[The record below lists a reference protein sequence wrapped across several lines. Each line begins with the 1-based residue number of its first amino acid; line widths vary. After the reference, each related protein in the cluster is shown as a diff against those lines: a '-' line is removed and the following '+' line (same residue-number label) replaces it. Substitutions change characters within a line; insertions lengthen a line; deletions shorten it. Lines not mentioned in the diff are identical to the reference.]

1 MKIYIIPFSEKYS
14 KFFQKVRLEKVNYFN
29 ETIMSKIEKPMI
41 AILVSKKNLYYCI
54 YNYRPV
60 TYNFL
65 NPEVL
70 LDNNLNSQI
79 ISNANTSI
87 PDNEKSEEKRENMS
101 PITSD
106 EEEGLEEGETILK
119 LKNPQNINLNTNAF
133 SVNNNVGMI
142 VDMDNIKSLQTL
154 LNSEDLSFFEE
165 YINTHFSN
173 LSQEDLLSKLMKL
186 DEISRM
192 KLLQLITQY
201 QSKNEV
207 IEEKDKPNEMKNEIN
222 DIVMQQAHGSNMAY
236 QQQFVRPQQNM
247 VLNNMMIPQNL
258 GNLFL

>member
-1 MKIYIIPFSEKYS
+1 M
-14 KFFQKVRLEKVNYFN
+14 
-29 ETIMSKIEKPMI
+29 
-41 AILVSKKNLYYCI
+41 
-54 YNYRPV
+54 
-60 TYNFL
+60 

-70 LDNNLNSQI
+70 FDNNI
-79 ISNANTSI
+79 PIAISNINSSLI
-87 PDNEKSEEKRENMS
+87 DIDKSEEKRENMS

-119 LKNPQNINLNTNAF
+119 LKNPQNINLNNSTN
-133 SVNNNVGMI
+133 SGNNMGMV
-142 VDMDNIKSLQTL
+142 VDMDNIKSLQAL

-186 DEISRM
+186 DEVSRM

-207 IEEKDKPNEMKNEIN
+207 NEEKDKPIEIKTEAN
-222 DIVMQQAHGSNMAY
+222 DVTMQQQGNNMSY
-236 QQQFVRPQQNM
+236 QKPFVRPQQNIVM
-247 VLNNMMIPQNL
+247 NNMMIPQNI
-258 GNLFL
+258 GK

>member
-1 MKIYIIPFSEKYS
+1 M
-14 KFFQKVRLEKVNYFN
+14 
-29 ETIMSKIEKPMI
+29 
-41 AILVSKKNLYYCI
+41 
-54 YNYRPV
+54 
-60 TYNFL
+60 

-70 LDNNLNSQI
+70 FDNNI
-79 ISNANTSI
+79 PIAISNINSSLI
-87 PDNEKSEEKRENMS
+87 DIDKSEEKRENMS

-119 LKNPQNINLNTNAF
+119 LKNPQNINLNNSTN
-133 SVNNNVGMI
+133 SGNNMGMV
-142 VDMDNIKSLQTL
+142 VDMDNIKSLQAL

-186 DEISRM
+186 DEVSRM

-207 IEEKDKPNEMKNEIN
+207 NEEKDKTIEIKTEAN
-222 DIVMQQAHGSNMAY
+222 DVTMQQQGNNMSY
-236 QQQFVRPQQNM
+236 QKPFVRPQQNIVM
-247 VLNNMMIPQNL
+247 NNMMIPQNI
-258 GNLFL
+258 GK

>member
-1 MKIYIIPFSEKYS
+1 M
-14 KFFQKVRLEKVNYFN
+14 
-29 ETIMSKIEKPMI
+29 
-41 AILVSKKNLYYCI
+41 
-54 YNYRPV
+54 
-60 TYNFL
+60 

-70 LDNNLNSQI
+70 LDNNI
-79 ISNANTSI
+79 PIAISNINSSLI
-87 PDNEKSEEKRENMS
+87 DIDKSEEKRENMS

-119 LKNPQNINLNTNAF
+119 LKNPQNINLNNSTN
-133 SVNNNVGMI
+133 SGNNMGMV
-142 VDMDNIKSLQTL
+142 VDMDNIKSLQAL

-186 DEISRM
+186 DEVSRM

-207 IEEKDKPNEMKNEIN
+207 NEEKDKTIEIKTEAN
-222 DIVMQQAHGSNMAY
+222 DVTMQQQGNNMSY
-236 QQQFVRPQQNM
+236 QKPFVRPQQNIVM
-247 VLNNMMIPQNL
+247 NNMMIPQNI
-258 GNLFL
+258 GK

>member
-1 MKIYIIPFSEKYS
+1 M
-14 KFFQKVRLEKVNYFN
+14 
-29 ETIMSKIEKPMI
+29 
-41 AILVSKKNLYYCI
+41 
-54 YNYRPV
+54 
-60 TYNFL
+60 

-70 LDNNLNSQI
+70 LDNNI
-79 ISNANTSI
+79 PIAISNINSSLI
-87 PDNEKSEEKRENMS
+87 DIDKSEEKRENMS

-119 LKNPQNINLNTNAF
+119 LKNPQNINLNNSTN
-133 SVNNNVGMI
+133 SGNNMGMV
-142 VDMDNIKSLQTL
+142 VDMDNIKSLQAL

-186 DEISRM
+186 DEVSRM

-207 IEEKDKPNEMKNEIN
+207 NEEKDKPIEIKTEAN
-222 DIVMQQAHGSNMAY
+222 DVTMQQQGNNMSY
-236 QQQFVRPQQNM
+236 QKPFVRPQQNIVM
-247 VLNNMMIPQNL
+247 NNMMIPQNI
-258 GNLFL
+258 GK